1 LDILAARAAMLEQ
14 AWCRHHNRKVILGLR
29 GAFLIGA
36 SREPGRRK
44 SMAKLSV
51 TVSIKDEHL
60 SRFPEVVEGMK
71 KTGFEVDKQ
80 LESLGVVTGKID
92 SDRVHELRALKGI
105 GNVEESRSFQI
116 APPESEI
123 Q

>member
-1 LDILAARAAMLEQ
+1 MLEQ
-14 AWCRHHNRKVILGLR
+14 AWCRPHNRKVILGLR
-29 GAFLIGA
+29 GALVIA
-36 SREPGRRK
+36 PRVNSERRK
-44 SMAKLSV
+44 SMAKLNV
-51 TVSIKDEHL
+51 TVSIKDGHL
-60 SRFPEVVEGMK
+60 SQFPEVVEGMK

-92 SDRVHELRALKGI
+92 SDRVHQLRALEGI

>member
-1 LDILAARAAMLEQ
+1 
-14 AWCRHHNRKVILGLR
+14 
-29 GAFLIGA
+29 
-36 SREPGRRK
+36 
-44 SMAKLSV
+44 MAKLNV

-60 SRFPEVVEGMK
+60 PHFPEVVEGMK

-80 LESLGVVTGKID
+80 LESLGVVTGTID
-92 SDRVHELRALKGI
+92 SDKVHALRALKGI

-116 APPESEI
+116 PPPESDI